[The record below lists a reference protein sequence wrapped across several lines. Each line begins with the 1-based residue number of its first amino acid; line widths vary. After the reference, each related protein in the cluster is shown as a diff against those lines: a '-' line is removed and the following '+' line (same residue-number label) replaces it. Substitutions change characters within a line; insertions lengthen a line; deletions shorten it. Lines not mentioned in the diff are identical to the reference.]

1 VVAPKFIAKSLEILE
16 ATMRYMLETPWGR
29 FSEDGSRFE
38 FDYDKLSAQ
47 TGYGIDEL
55 RSLGVLY
62 CYHHPRQKSERTSVL
77 VGAIRTRLA
86 SGSASRSAL
95 LRTSSARSRQ
105 SVAV

>member
-1 VVAPKFIAKSLEILE
+1 VVAPTFIFKSLEILE

-29 FSEDGSRFE
+29 FTEDGSHFE

-62 CYHHPRQKSERTSVL
+62 CYHHPRRMREPASVL
-77 VGAIRTRLA
+77 VDAA
-86 SGSASRSAL
+86 M
-95 LRTSSARSRQ
+95 RQ
-105 SVAV
+105 AA